1 MQYRRR
7 AWAEID
13 LDALTHNVKMIQE
26 KLSEN
31 TKFCAVVKANAYGHG
46 EEYICRTLSELGIK
60 FYAVSS
66 IEEGIRVRNYC
77 PEGEILL
84 LGYTP
89 PECVNL
95 LIQGNFIQT
104 IVSVEH
110 AKKLSENV
118 PENKQLRCHVKLD
131 TGMGRIGIQANSE
144 RCQQELEEISKLKNL
159 TIEGIFTHYAVSD
172 DDSPENIAYTKKQ
185 EDLLFRTVEQC
196 AERGILFKHV
206 HCLNSAGICYH
217 PQPKSTLARAGIIL
231 YGLKPNANLAV
242 PMDTRPVLS
251 FYSRISHVKMMHSG
265 DCISYGRTYTAKTS
279 TKIATVTVG
288 YADGYSRLLSNRG
301 EVLVHGQRCRITGN
315 ICMDQMMIDVS
326 NVPEVS
332 VGDVVT
338 LIGKDG
344 NSCITADNLAELYG
358 TIGYEVV
365 CNISKRIPRIFI
377 QQGKII
383 HEEELF

>member
-1 MQYRRR
+1 M
-7 AWAEID
+7 
-13 LDALTHNVKMIQE
+13 
-26 KLSEN
+26 
-31 TKFCAVVKANAYGHG
+31 
-46 EEYICRTLSELGIK
+46 
-60 FYAVSS
+60 
-66 IEEGIRVRNYC
+66 
-77 PEGEILL
+77 
-84 LGYTP
+84 
-89 PECVNL
+89 
-95 LIQGNFIQT
+95 
-104 IVSVEH
+104 
-110 AKKLSENV
+110 
-118 PENKQLRCHVKLD
+118 
-131 TGMGRIGIQANSE
+131 
-144 RCQQELEEISKLKNL
+144 
-159 TIEGIFTHYAVSD
+159 
-172 DDSPENIAYTKKQ
+172 
-185 EDLLFRTVEQC
+185 EQC

-251 FYSRISHVKMMHSG
+251 FYSRISHVKMIHSG

-365 CNISKRIPRIFI
+365 CSISKRIPRIFI